1 MRSRVLL
8 LPLAHFLGAVSVGA
22 PLRAQEGSEH
32 QFTFEVDSV
41 EVVIALQGPAVV
53 ALEDEIRATAEGAF
67 AYGLELFGSLPDEFS
82 DGPYERITITIVEG
96 DDRRGESD
104 PGRIDMT
111 MPPPQEEIEHIL
123 WKGVLSHEIFHLW
136 NAEGFRYASVEDQ
149 WLSEGFTQ
157 YYTLRMLGRM
167 GVLDEPTFLYVLGRL
182 LETYLT
188 DSGLGSISMRE
199 AGPVKEE
206 HTGLVEGGGLGVA
219 LCVDVEL
226 RTTSGGE
233 KSLDDVMR
241 LLFARH
247 DAVDRRYGLDDV
259 MAYVAEVRG
268 ENRSA
273 FFDEYVA
280 GTATLP
286 LDDCLAPAGLTLTVE
301 GDGAQVEKSPGSSDS
316 QLRLLNALRGI

>member
-233 KSLDDVMR
+233 KSLDDVM
-241 LLFARH
+241 
-247 DAVDRRYGLDDV
+247 
-259 MAYVAEVRG
+259 AYVAEVRG